1 MPEEGFP
8 AALPGAAGATILVV
22 DDAPPNV
29 KLLRLI
35 LKDAGYR
42 VLEAGSGPEALEIMR
57 REKPDAMVLDVR
69 MPGMT
74 GYEVCQ
80 TVRRDPEFSTL
91 PVIMVTALS
100 LPEERIRGIEAGAT
114 DFISKPFNRKELLA
128 RLQASLAL
136 AQSARGGILPQLPGA
151 VVIADADWKI
161 LGVSPLA
168 SVLLGIP
175 SPGIGQFDLSALF
188 DPEAQS
194 AASAGEEFRF
204 QPPAGRPILHA
215 RHCAVSDPAGKLLVR
230 VVVLAEGKVVDT
242 RTGQP
247 THLG

>member
-1 MPEEGFP
+1 MPEEVF
-8 AALPGAAGATILVV
+8 AAAPGAVGATILVV

-35 LKDAGYR
+35 LKDAGYQ
-42 VLEAGSGPEALEIMR
+42 VLEAGNGPEALDILR

-80 TVRRDPEFSTL
+80 AVRRDPEFATL

-128 RLQASLAL
+128 RLQASLAV
-136 AQSARGGILPQLPGA
+136 AQSARGRVLPQLPSA
-151 VVIADADWKI
+151 VVIADPDWKI
-161 LGVSPLA
+161 LGMSPLA
-168 SVLLGIP
+168 SVLLGLAA
-175 SPGIGQFDLSALF
+175 PGFDQFDLDALIG
-188 DPEAQS
+188 PEAQS
-194 AASAGEEFRF
+194 TANAGGDFRF
-204 QPPAGRPILHA
+204 QA
-215 RHCAVSDPAGKLLVR
+215 RVGGSPLTARQCAATDPAGNLVVR
-230 VVVLAEGKVVDT
+230 VIVLREG
-242 RTGQP
+242 
-247 THLG
+247 

>member
-1 MPEEGFP
+1 MPEQHVVP
-8 AALPGAAGATILVV
+8 AAPAGSVGATILVV

-42 VLEAGSGPEALEIMR
+42 VLEAGSGPEALDILR

-74 GYEVCQ
+74 GFEVCE
-80 TVRRDPEFSTL
+80 TVRRDPEFASL

-128 RLQASLAL
+128 RLQASLTL
-136 AQSARGGILPQLPGA
+136 VQSARGGILPQVPGA
-151 VVIADADWKI
+151 VVLTDPGWNI

-168 SVLLGIP
+168 GVLLGMP
-175 SPGIGQFDLSALF
+175 APGIGQFDFSSLLGSEALPDAF
-188 DPEAQS
+188 
-194 AASAGEEFRF
+194 AGRDFRF
-204 QPPAGRPILHA
+204 QAPASRLTLAGRQFA
-215 RHCAVSDPAGKLLVR
+215 ASDPTGTLMVR
-230 VVVLAEGKVVDT
+230 VIVLREA
-242 RTGQP
+242 
-247 THLG
+247 

>member
-1 MPEEGFP
+1 MREEESFTAAP
-8 AALPGAAGATILVV
+8 AHGTAGATILVV

-42 VLEAGSGPEALEIMR
+42 VLEAGSGPEALETMR

-74 GYEVCQ
+74 GFEVCEA
-80 TVRRDPEFSTL
+80 VRRDPEFSTL

-128 RLQASLAL
+128 RLQASLG
-136 AQSARGGILPQLPGA
+136 QVQDARGGILPQLPGA
-151 VVIADADWKI
+151 VVITDVDWKI
-161 LGVSPLA
+161 LGLSPQA
-168 SVLLGIP
+168 SVLLGLP
-175 SPGIGQFDLSALF
+175 TPGIGQFDFSGLF
-188 DPEAQS
+188 GAEAQS
-194 AASAGEEFRF
+194 AAGMGEDFRF
-204 QPPAGRPILHA
+204 QAPASRRVLVARPCTA
-215 RHCAVSDPAGKLLVR
+215 TDAAGNLAVR
-230 VVVLAEGKVVDT
+230 VIVLREA
-242 RTGQP
+242 
-247 THLG
+247 

>member
-1 MPEEGFP
+1 MPEEGFS
-8 AALPGAAGATILVV
+8 AALPGAVGATILVV

-35 LKDAGYR
+35 LKDAGYQ
-42 VLEAGSGPEALEIMR
+42 VLEAGSGPEALDILR

-80 TVRRDPEFSTL
+80 AVRRDPEFSTL

-128 RLQASLAL
+128 RIQASLAV

-151 VVIADADWKI
+151 LVITDPDWKI
-161 LGVSPLA
+161 LGMSPLA

-175 SPGIGQFDLSALF
+175 SSSAGQADWGELLG
-188 DPEAQS
+188 PEALAAAGGDFRFLAPASQLTLTARQS
-194 AASAGEEFRF
+194 AAT
-204 QPPAGRPILHA
+204 
-215 RHCAVSDPAGKLLVR
+215 DPAGNLVVR
-230 VVVLAEGKVVDT
+230 VIVLAEA
-242 RTGQP
+242 
-247 THLG
+247 

>member
-1 MPEEGFP
+1 MPEEGFSP
-8 AALPGAAGATILVV
+8 PLPGAVGATILVV

-35 LKDAGYR
+35 LRDAGYR
-42 VLEAGSGPEALEIMR
+42 VLEAGSGPEALDILR

-80 TVRRDPEFSTL
+80 AVRRDPEFATL

-114 DFISKPFNRKELLA
+114 DFISKPFSRKELLA

-136 AQSARGGILPQLPGA
+136 AQNVRGGILPQLPGA
-151 VVIADADWKI
+151 VVLTDPDWKI
-161 LGVSPLA
+161 LGMSPLA
-168 SVLLGIP
+168 GVLLGRP
-175 SPGIGQFDLSALF
+175 APGFERFEPFDLGALIG
-188 DPEAQS
+188 PEAQS
-194 AASAGEEFRF
+194 AANAGGDFRF
-204 QPPAGRPILHA
+204 QAPAGGGTLTA
-215 RHCAVSDPAGKLLVR
+215 RQCAATDPAGNLVVR
-230 VVVLAEGKVVDT
+230 VIILGEG
-242 RTGQP
+242 
-247 THLG
+247 

>member
-1 MPEEGFP
+1 MPEEEFS
-8 AALPGAAGATILVV
+8 AALPGAVSATVLVV

-42 VLEAGSGPEALEIMR
+42 VLEAGSGPEALEILR

-80 TVRRDPEFSTL
+80 AVRRDPEFATL
-91 PVIMVTALS
+91 PVVMVTALS

-128 RLQASLAL
+128 RIQASLAL
-136 AQSARGGILPQLPGA
+136 TQSARSGILPLLPGA
-151 VVIADADWKI
+151 VVLTDPDWKI
-161 LGVSPLA
+161 LGMSPLA

-175 SPGIGQFDLSALF
+175 SPGSGQFDLSALIG
-188 DPEAQS
+188 PEAQS
-194 AASAGEEFRF
+194 AAKAGGDFHF
-204 QPPAGRPILHA
+204 QAAASRLTLTA
-215 RHCAVSDPAGKLLVR
+215 RQCAATDPAGNLVVR
-230 VVVLAEGKVVDT
+230 VIILGEG
-242 RTGQP
+242 
-247 THLG
+247 

>member
-1 MPEEGFP
+1 MPEESL
-8 AALPGAAGATILVV
+8 AAAIANTVGATILVV

-42 VLEAGSGPEALEIMR
+42 VLEAGSGPEALDILR

-80 TVRRDPEFSTL
+80 AVRRDPEFSTL

-128 RLQASLAL
+128 RIQASLAL
-136 AQSARGGILPQLPGA
+136 VQSARGGILPQLPGA
-151 VVIADADWKI
+151 VVLTDPDWKI
-161 LGVSPLA
+161 LGMSPQA
-168 SVLLGIP
+168 SVLLGLP
-175 SPGIGQFDLSALF
+175 SPGFGLFDLNALLG
-188 DPEAQS
+188 PEMQS
-194 AASAGEEFRF
+194 AANAGGDFHV
-204 QPPAGRPILHA
+204 QAPASHLPLLIA
-215 RHCAVSDPAGKLLVR
+215 RQCAATDPAGNLVVR
-230 VVVLAEGKVVDT
+230 VIVLREA
-242 RTGQP
+242 
-247 THLG
+247 

>member
-1 MPEEGFP
+1 MPEEAFAVAP
-8 AALPGAAGATILVV
+8 PGKAGATILVV

-42 VLEAGSGPEALEIMR
+42 VLEAGSGPEALDILR
-57 REKPDAMVLDVR
+57 REKPDAVVLDVR

-80 TVRRDPEFSTL
+80 TVRRDPEFAAL

-128 RLQASLAL
+128 RLQASLTQ
-136 AQSARGGILPQLPGA
+136 AQSARGGILPHLPGA
-151 VVIADADWKI
+151 VVIADTAWKV
-161 LGVSPLA
+161 LGMSPLA
-168 SVLLGIP
+168 SVLLGLP
-175 SPGIGQFDLSALF
+175 SPGIDRFDLSALF
-188 DPEAQS
+188 GPEAQS
-194 AASAGEEFRF
+194 AAAAGGDFRF
-204 QPPAGRPILHA
+204 QAPDGRSLTA
-215 RHCAVSDPAGKLLVR
+215 RQCAAIGPDGNLVVR
-230 VVVLAEGKVVDT
+230 VIVLADG
-242 RTGQP
+242 
-247 THLG
+247 